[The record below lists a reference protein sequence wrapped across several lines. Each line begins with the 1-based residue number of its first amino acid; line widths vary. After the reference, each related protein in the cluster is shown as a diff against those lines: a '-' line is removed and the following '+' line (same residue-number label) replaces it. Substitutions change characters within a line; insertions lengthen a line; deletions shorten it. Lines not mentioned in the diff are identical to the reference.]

1 MSDCFL
7 DHHDDP
13 ATRAEENYSRYVA
26 DDLSHA
32 YRAITR
38 QDRRTA
44 LQHLEFAEGA
54 SMSRRQSIRLHYLLG
69 MCLLEE
75 RALLRARDHLARAL
89 GQLEELGEDEL
100 AALARVAFLAAEV
113 ESNMEEFGRAADF
126 SAIAQE
132 ALRRLRAQA
141 GAAPDPTD
149 LALEIDVLLEASKQ
163 TFYVEQY
170 EDSVRLL
177 EEARSLLVPAMDR
190 RSRSETELK
199 QRGTIEWVAA
209 TQDRWRGEPWPALG
223 HAMAASRIHELLGE
237 PRNQGRILTVVAD
250 IVLDLLEYDLASAP
264 KPDRET
270 LLALAR
276 LNAERAI
283 GLCRSDDDPIGSEL
297 ACLAKMRYLRVRKD
311 TTDRIPTI
319 EAVMRKAEEHH
330 DRMLLAQAMTALG
343 FEASARGDDEGAL
356 DYHRQAVAL
365 LENTDT
371 KAMAVW
377 SRREL
382 RRIRE
387 LKP

>member
-1 MSDCFL
+1 MPDCFL

-13 ATRAEENYSRYVA
+13 VTRAEEDYSRFVA

-38 QDRRTA
+38 RDRRTA

-54 SMSRRQSIRLHYLLG
+54 SMSRRQRTRLHYLLG

-75 RALLRARDHLARAL
+75 RALLRARDQLARAL
-89 GQLEELGEDEL
+89 DQLEALGEDEPL
-100 AALARVAFLAAEV
+100 ALARVAFLAADV
-113 ESNMEEFGRAADF
+113 ESNMEEFGRAADL

-132 ALRRLRAQA
+132 ALRRLRTQA

-149 LALEIDVLLEASKQ
+149 LTLEIDVLLEASKQ
-163 TFYVEQY
+163 TFFVEQY

-177 EEARSLLVPAMDR
+177 EDARSLLVPAMDR
-190 RSRSETELK
+190 RSRSDTELK
-199 QRGTIEWVAA
+199 QRGEIEWIAA

-223 HAMAASRIHELLGE
+223 RALAASRIHELLGE

-250 IVLDLLEYDLASAP
+250 IVLDLLEYDLAGAP

-270 LLALAR
+270 FLALAS

-283 GLCRSDDDPIGSEL
+283 GLCRSDDDPIGAEQGR
-297 ACLAKMRYLRVRKD
+297 LAKMRYLRVRKD
-311 TTDRIPTI
+311 TADRIPAI
-319 EAVMRKAEEHH
+319 EKVARKAEELH
-330 DRMLLAQAMTALG
+330 DRALLAQAMTALG

-365 LENTDT
+365 LENTDMR
-371 KAMAVW
+371 ALAVW

-387 LKP
+387 MKP